1 LSHVALVVLA
11 VFWVVVLVPP
21 LLRARAEHV
30 SRDSIRDFSFKI
42 GALGHA
48 NAPYR
53 PAPFRTNRSRAAAPL
68 PVNVRPAARPASAYG
83 PSAAASERS
92 ALRRR
97 QVFSVLGISA
107 VVTLM
112 LAISRTP
119 GAWLMFAVAT
129 GLLVAYVGLVAYMR
143 PSSSARVPIDRL
155 AQVRYL
161 PPAREQQPAPQ
172 LAYRRTVNS

>member
-1 LSHVALVVLA
+1 

-53 PAPFRTNRSRAAAPL
+53 PAPFRSNLTRAGAAAPL

-83 PSAAASERS
+83 PSVAASERS

-97 QVFSVLGISA
+97 QVFSVLAISA

-119 GAWLMFAVAT
+119 GAWLMFAVSA
-129 GLLVAYVGLVAYMR
+129 GLLLAYVGLVAYVR
-143 PSSSARVPIDRL
+143 PSSSARIPIDRL

-161 PPAREQQPAPQ
+161 PPARDQQPAPQ

>member
-1 LSHVALVVLA
+1 MALVVLA

-53 PAPFRTNRSRAAAPL
+53 PAPFRSKATRVAAAPL
-68 PVNVRPAARPASAYG
+68 PLNVRPVGLPAVSYA
-83 PSAAASERS
+83 PSSAAAERS

-97 QVFSVLGISA
+97 QVFSVLGITS

-112 LAISRTP
+112 LAISSTP
-119 GAWLMFAVAT
+119 GAWMMFAVAT
-129 GLLVAYVGLVAYMR
+129 GLLVAYVGLVAYFR
-143 PSSSARVPIDRL
+143 PGSAARIPLERL

-161 PPAREQQPAPQ
+161 PPAREQPPAPQ

>member
-1 LSHVALVVLA
+1 

-53 PAPFRTNRSRAAAPL
+53 PAPFRSTRNRPAAPL
-68 PVNVRPAARPASAYG
+68 PVNVRPVGLPPMAYG
-83 PSAAASERS
+83 PSSAAAERS

-112 LAISRTP
+112 LAISGTP
-119 GAWLMFAVAT
+119 GAWVMFAVAS
-129 GLLVAYVGLVAYMR
+129 GLLVAYVLLVGYFR
-143 PSSSARVPIDRL
+143 PSSSARIPLERL
-155 AQVRYL
+155 AQVRHL
-161 PPAREQQPAPQ
+161 PPVREQTPAPQ
-172 LAYRRTVNS
+172 FAYRRTVNS